1 MKLPRNLTGR
11 QLARRLKK
19 LGYEV
24 VRQEG
29 SHIRLRTERD
39 GRKPISIPD
48 HTPLKIGTL
57 NGILRDIEAHHRV
70 SREELLAILFGAGT
84 KR

>member
-11 QLARRLKK
+11 QLARRLTK
-19 LGYEV
+19 LGYEI

-48 HTPLKIGTL
+48 HAPLKIGTVSA
-57 NGILRDIEAHHRV
+57 ILRDVEAHHRL
-70 SREELLAILFGAGT
+70 SRKELLAILFGAGT